1 MTAQFQLDHV
11 MLIFRTPLTEGI
23 LTKVESARGARK
35 LLFPDLN
42 DDIHQGNELEMQF
55 SNT

>member
-11 MLIFRTPLTEGI
+11 LLIFRTPLTEGI